1 MQRLLVPKFYHS
13 RKDSNFLQGLIYI
26 GEKKEIDEK
35 YFYETPL
42 LGRKLSEY
50 RVGKNNAR
58 PKSFHPRELDW
69 SFPDK
74 YYQSIGFTVYNFSF
88 RFKNAPNSIRALLN
102 PQNNLINVE
111 NGLEQAENNL
121 TEELFFFRLKKPSKT
136 K

>member
-1 MQRLLVPKFYHS
+1 MQRLLVPKFYHN

-42 LGRKLSEY
+42 LGRKLYEY

-111 NGLEQAENNL
+111 SGLEQAENNL